1 MSMTTRRLL
10 LGREAVLMIAA
21 LWLLQFLL
29 ITTRQNI
36 SDGEAPGWE
45 NGLRRAAISL
55 AGAVLFY
62 VIGMA
67 VVAMRR
73 GGVALRVALA
83 LPLAV
88 AGAAIH
94 VVINNLVFFYTM
106 PFDPEYPEPGLDPV
120 SIFVS
125 GTYWIWGYLSW
136 AVIAIALAYSIELRD
151 RDRQL
156 AESEALAHRAQ
167 LRALRYQI
175 NPHFLFNALNA
186 TSALV
191 TARETARAEEM
202 LANLADFLRASLATD
217 PLDDIPLGAELD
229 YARLYLQIEQV
240 RFSDRLRV
248 EFEVPDRLRGALVPS
263 LILQPV
269 FENAIKHAV
278 SPATSM
284 VTIRASARADGDRLL
299 IEIADD
305 GAQASAKS
313 AGTGVG
319 LVNIAQRL
327 TARFGAAGALTT
339 RTRPTGGHI
348 ATLALPLRFA
358 ATRPAELVMS

>member
-10 LGREAVLMIAA
+10 LGREGVLLIAA
-21 LWLLQFLL
+21 LWMLQFLL
-29 ITTRQNI
+29 ITARQNI

-45 NGLRRAAISL
+45 NGLRRGAISL
-55 AGAVLFY
+55 AGAGLFY
-62 VIGMA
+62 LMGLALVA
-67 VVAMRR
+67 VRR

-83 LPLAV
+83 LPLAI
-88 AGAAIH
+88 AGAATH
-94 VVINNLVFFYTM
+94 VVINNAVFYYTM
-106 PFDPEYPEPGLDPV
+106 PPDPELTLMLDPV

-125 GTYWIWGYLSW
+125 GMWWFWGYLAW
-136 AVIAIALAYSIELRD
+136 AAIAIALAYSIELRD

-248 EFEVPDRLRGALVPS
+248 EFEVPERLRGALVPS

-305 GAQASAKS
+305 GAQASPKS

-327 TARFGAAGALTT
+327 AARFGAAGGLTT
-339 RTRPTGGHI
+339 GPRPTGGYV

>member
-1 MSMTTRRLL
+1 MGMTTRRLL
-10 LGREAVLMIAA
+10 LGREAVLLIAA

-55 AGAVLFY
+55 AGAGLFY
-62 VIGMA
+62 VIGLALVA
-67 VVAMRR
+67 VRR

-83 LPLAV
+83 LPLAI
-88 AGAAIH
+88 AGAALH
-94 VVINNLVFFYTM
+94 VIINNLVFFYTM
-106 PFDPEYPEPGLDPV
+106 PPNPEFTLMLDPV

-248 EFEVPDRLRGALVPS
+248 EFDVPDRLRGAMVPS
-263 LILQPV
+263 LILQPI

-278 SPATSM
+278 SPATSL
-284 VTIRASARADGDRLL
+284 VTIRASAQADGDRLL
-299 IEIADD
+299 IEVADD
-305 GAQASAKS
+305 GTRASIGS

-319 LVNIAQRL
+319 LVNISQRL
-327 TARFGAAGALTT
+327 SARFGAAGSLTT
-339 RTRPTGGHI
+339 CTAPAGGYV

-358 ATRPAELVMS
+358 AAQRAEMVAA